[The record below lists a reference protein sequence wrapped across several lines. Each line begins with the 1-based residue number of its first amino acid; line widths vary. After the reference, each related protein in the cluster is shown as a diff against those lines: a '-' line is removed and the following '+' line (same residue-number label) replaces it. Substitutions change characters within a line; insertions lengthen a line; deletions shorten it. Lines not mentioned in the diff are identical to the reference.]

1 MEFGSMSDFTEP
13 VTFDT
18 LAMVRSDHEC
28 FGCGDDNPI
37 GLHLRFAADGDSVK
51 ASFIPGA
58 EHQGFGG
65 IVHGG
70 IISTVLDEAMA
81 WATAHAGFWAMT
93 GDMRIRFRR
102 PLKIGEPTV
111 VTARVS
117 GTRGRLVTTAGE
129 LVLESDRSPVATAT
143 ATFVKAD
150 SELASDWRVRY
161 LRESATNTAEFG
173 AVSSEAAI
181 ARVERDSVNLSG
193 KDAPAPEQNLRGIRL

>member
-1 MEFGSMSDFTEP
+1 MEFGSMSDFTES
-13 VTFDT
+13 VGFDT
-18 LAMVRSDHEC
+18 LGMVRSDHEC

-58 EHQGFGG
+58 DHQGFGG

-70 IISTVLDEAMA
+70 IISAVLDEAMA

-93 GDMRIRFRR
+93 GDMRVRFRR

-129 LVLESDRSPVATAT
+129 LVLESDRSPIATAT

-150 SELASDWRVRY
+150 PELASDWRARY

-173 AVSSEAAI
+173 AVSSEATVAG
-181 ARVERDSVNLSG
+181 VERN
-193 KDAPAPEQNLRGIRL
+193 